1 MFSRLA
7 TELSNIC
14 IRFYL
19 SKEMIWTGDF
29 CSVMINLAL
38 LTINKGNTE
47 RSRRRNAF
55 WWYSKRLPCCISMF
69 AYPGHM
75 RTHECMFL
83 HLLLEFA
90 LEEQGLCAAFGR
102 QVQKTFS
109 PFSDRA
115 RQFSFPLS
123 WGVRRRQPA
132 VPSGASP
139 LHPSLGIPETSHPA
153 NACLPTCKL
162 AAVLFCVL

>member
-1 MFSRLA
+1 
-7 TELSNIC
+7 
-14 IRFYL
+14 
-19 SKEMIWTGDF
+19 MIWTGNF

-38 LTINKGNTE
+38 LTLNKGNME
-47 RSRRRNAF
+47 RSRRRTAF
-55 WWYSKRLPCCISMF
+55 RWCSKRLSCCISMY
-69 AYPGHM
+69 AYPGHI

-83 HLLLEFA
+83 HLLVEFA

-102 QVQKTFS
+102 QVQKAFS

-123 WGVRRRQPA
+123 WGGRKRQPA
-132 VPSGASP
+132 VPSGASQ